1 MWDPR
6 PDLCKES
13 AAGSFVRLAAY
24 EGARS
29 LLRLA
34 AASVHVRLFPI
45 DGPRTESVLVR
56 SDLAWMQTAN
66 RAWCWLTIG

>member
-6 PDLCKES
+6 QDLCKES
-13 AAGSFVRLAAY
+13 TAGSFARLAAY
-24 EGARS
+24 EGVRS

-34 AASVHVRLFPI
+34 AASVHVRLFAI
-45 DGPRTESVLVR
+45 DGPRTECVFVR
-56 SDLAWMQTAN
+56 SDLAWMHAAN